1 MRDRLL
7 FIVQLAFTLA
17 IAAFLIVPALLSML
31 AGVTVNYFR
40 GISSGVTLQW
50 VFTVWQLYA
59 DTIARSLL
67 IAFGTLSV
75 TLGCRHPRRVRAARA
90 ERAGG
95 TAD

>member
-17 IAAFLIVPALLSML
+17 IAAFLIVPA
-31 AGVTVNYFR
+31 R

-75 TLGCRHPRRVRAARA
+75 TLAVASPPRTRCTCG
-90 ERAGG
+90 AGG
-95 TAD
+95 RHG